1 MRMRKITLTSSL
13 LIFSFF
19 VPYLL
24 NVNWKSE
31 LSFSFSYSS
40 AYKVDST
47 WISSRYSELKVSNL
61 CTLHLSSKPVLA
73 SVFSILMNITIYSVT
88 QARSLGITS
97 ESFSCTL
104 CLHAAGHQVSI
115 LQVTS
120 SCTRLLLKGPSS
132 QLVLLYSCLPHPFH
146 SL

>member
-31 LSFSFSYSS
+31 LSFSFSYST

-47 WISSRYSELKVSNL
+47 WISSRYSELKV
-61 CTLHLSSKPVLA
+61 
-73 SVFSILMNITIYSVT
+73 
-88 QARSLGITS
+88 RSEERRVGK
-97 ESFSCTL
+97 EC
-104 CLHAAGHQVSI
+104 
-115 LQVTS
+115 
-120 SCTRLLLKGPSS
+120 
-132 QLVLLYSCLPHPFH
+132 
-146 SL
+146 